1 MLKNK
6 LLIIILSILI
16 FILISSL
23 SAGTYLIYS
32 NNLLSNNL
40 EKEEKQA
47 TISSKE
53 MTYYADVNDLILN
66 IINKDGRLKLMKLSF
81 TVKSTEPSIEQI
93 LENNQAEIADIVI
106 SLISARK
113 SEELLTLGGQNLLK
127 EDLLKEINTNINQII
142 KVDDKVSKNIVKE
155 ILFTTFVMN

>member
-1 MLKNK
+1 LKNK

-23 SAGTYLIYS
+23 SAGIYLIYS
-32 NNLLSNNL
+32 NNLLSSNL
-40 EKEEKQA
+40 ENKEKQT
-47 TISSKE
+47 TISNKE
-53 MTYYADVNDLILN
+53 MTYYAAVNDLILN
-66 IINKDGRLKLMKLSF
+66 VTNKDGRLKLMKLSF

-127 EDLLKEINTNINQII
+127 EDILKEINANINQII

>member
-1 MLKNK
+1 M
-6 LLIIILSILI
+6 
-16 FILISSL
+16 

>member
-1 MLKNK
+1 LKNK

-155 ILFTTFVMN
+155 ILFTTFVVN